1 MRRLHPQ
8 QGIRLQPERF
18 LEPDRHFGRQAL
30 PPVEQLAHRLAR
42 HAKAIRRVGYR
53 ERKMI
58 DHIAL
63 EPGPGMNR
71 EARMKLDRHAPI
83 VPLRRAPIKV
93 LL

>member
-8 QGIRLQPERF
+8 QRIRLQPERL

-42 HAKAIRRVGYR
+42 HAQVIRRVGNR

-63 EPGPGMNR
+63 EPWPGMNR
-71 EARMKLDRHAPI
+71 DRRVKLHGH
-83 VPLRRAPIKV
+83 
-93 LL
+93 